1 MSDRDTDLSRDS
13 QRTWIVSADGGT
25 PELLGE
31 PVPAFAH
38 WPSPD
43 EAWLAYGADDWLHL
57 SRADGSNDRLVYPS
71 LPADQ
76 GPSWAADSTAF
87 VFSSLTEAPRE
98 ILIMRVDADAP
109 APLTDD
115 PADDSAPNWGPEESP

>member
-1 MSDRDTDLSRDS
+1 L
-13 QRTWIVSADGGT
+13 
-25 PELLGE
+25 
-31 PVPAFAH
+31 PAFAH

-43 EAWLAYGADDWLHL
+43 EAWLAYGADDGLHL

-76 GPSWAADSTAF
+76 GPSWAADRTAF

-115 PADDSAPNWGPEESP
+115 PADDSARRVALGGDRKNRSRHVA